1 MRIRK
6 AVDCVLH
13 GIDDRSVRLGA
24 EAVQF
29 DDLDKLLT
37 YLRNSRNVKINPDKR
52 NSKPLPLKNSADLSQ
67 SSNQSQSTSFKR
79 KIRCA
84 NCKTEGHIVSQCS
97 LPIKKCT
104 KCFRIGHET
113 EKCYFNAS
121 TSEKSVNRVGS
132 DSDAGQ
138 KFFKT
143 ALVNK
148 VPIDAFV
155 DLDSECSMLKESY
168 FTKLGI
174 KDIELDGLP
183 VLKGFG
189 NSFVAVLGRINVQI
203 EIDGVGAYTELLLV
217 PDDAMK
223 MPLMIGQTYTE
234 QPHILIHKTCE
245 RFDILLNLTNVVT
258 NNKIS
263 LHSLESVIVSGL
275 TIVKVYTNPKFTGVL
290 FVEGGLRTKNGVHH
304 YIPTGI
310 YEFNELGEGT
320 IVINGLN
327 SKTFSVI
334 KDDLVARG
342 KIAYEETK
350 RDILRVMTQD
360 HQSQSRPITLSDL
373 HIGINRTPAEALF
386 GVRPKGVSDSKLI
399 VAIDEGVTT
408 NNKESDLTTI
418 REEISS
424 FVASSQQQQKERY
437 DKTRSKPVQF
447 NEGDLVRVERQVP
460 ATGNSKK
467 LVPKYQGPY
476 KITKVYAHDRYQIE
490 DTPLTRK
497 GNKKYSTVVAVDKLK
512 PWLNFSRPNDN
523 ILSEEESD

>member
-1 MRIRK
+1 RAKFGDSLEDYFYDKIALINRCSITGRK

-84 NCKTEGHIVSQCS
+84 NCKTEGHI
-97 LPIKKCT
+97 
-104 KCFRIGHET
+104 
-113 EKCYFNAS
+113 
-121 TSEKSVNRVGS
+121 
-132 DSDAGQ
+132 
-138 KFFKT
+138 
-143 ALVNK
+143 
-148 VPIDAFV
+148 
-155 DLDSECSMLKESY
+155 
-168 FTKLGI
+168 
-174 KDIELDGLP
+174 
-183 VLKGFG
+183 GFG

-327 SKTFSVI
+327 SKTFSVV

-350 RDILRVMTQD
+350 RDILRVMAQD

-373 HIGINRTPAEALF
+373 HIGNNLDESTSNDLLLLLNRFRNCFAFSLSELGNCQISEMSISLQDNDPVVYRPYRLATKEKEI
-386 GVRPKGVSDSKLI
+386 VREM
-399 VAIDEGVTT
+399 IDELLE
-408 NNKESDLTTI
+408 NEII
-418 REEISS
+418 R
-424 FVASSQQQQKERY
+424 
-437 DKTRSKPVQF
+437 P
-447 NEGDLVRVERQVP
+447 
-460 ATGNSKK
+460 
-467 LVPKYQGPY
+467 
-476 KITKVYAHDRYQIE
+476 
-490 DTPLTRK
+490 
-497 GNKKYSTVVAVDKLK
+497 ST
-512 PWLNFSRPNDN
+512 S
-523 ILSEEESD
+523 

>member
-1 MRIRK
+1 M
-6 AVDCVLH
+6 C
-13 GIDDRSVRLGA
+13 
-24 EAVQF
+24 
-29 DDLDKLLT
+29 KL
-37 YLRNSRNVKINPDKR
+37 K
-52 NSKPLPLKNSADLSQ
+52 
-67 SSNQSQSTSFKR
+67 
-79 KIRCA
+79 
-84 NCKTEGHIVSQCS
+84 
-97 LPIKKCT
+97 
-104 KCFRIGHET
+104 
-113 EKCYFNAS
+113 
-121 TSEKSVNRVGS
+121 
-132 DSDAGQ
+132 
-138 KFFKT
+138 
-143 ALVNK
+143 
-148 VPIDAFV
+148 
-155 DLDSECSMLKESY
+155 
-168 FTKLGI
+168 
-174 KDIELDGLP
+174 LDG
-183 VLKGFG
+183 
-189 NSFVAVLGRINVQI
+189 
-203 EIDGVGAYTELLLV
+203 GAYTELLLV

-263 LHSLESVIVSGL
+263 LQFLESVIVSGL

-320 IVINGLN
+320 IIINGLN
-327 SKTFSVI
+327 SKTFSVV
-334 KDDLVARG
+334 KDDLVAR
-342 KIAYEETK
+342 
-350 RDILRVMTQD
+350 
-360 HQSQSRPITLSDL
+360 
-373 HIGINRTPAEALF
+373 GINRTPAEALF